1 MQNKQKIDFTQYS
14 IGDIAHVHKD
24 MRPLWPE
31 YDRDFEIIDITP
43 ETVTLG
49 GKYCCKPYVF
59 GTDGELIDPE
69 KDFMHITGMTQRSS
83 EEKAEQA
90 KLKEQY
96 KELSAETSKLKEQ
109 ARKDIE
115 EMLKPIK
122 EYCQENN
129 IDMSFSTMFMTTF
142 PHISLDIHKV
152 RTSKELEEIAKKIY
166 P

>member
-1 MQNKQKIDFTQYS
+1 MKIDFSQYS
-14 IGDIAHVHKD
+14 VGDIAHVHKD

-31 YDRDFEIIDITP
+31 YDKDFEILDITP

-49 GKYCCKPYVF
+49 GKYCCCSYVF
-59 GTDGELIDPE
+59 GTDGELIDPD
-69 KDFMHITGMTQRSS
+69 KDFMHIISMSKRSP

-90 KLKEQY
+90 KFKAQY
-96 KELSAETSKLKEQ
+96 KELLDKTTELREQ

-115 EMLKPIK
+115 EMLKPIQD
-122 EYCQENN
+122 YCQENDV
-129 IDMSFSTMFMTTF
+129 DMSFSTMFMTTF

-152 RTSKELEEIAKKIY
+152 RTSKELEEISNKIY